1 MVVTIVPVTE
11 ILYCHHFLL
20 VRLTM
25 PSIYYLTINCHQN
38 QYSQSYLFLHTP
50 EDVNIRVVEKE
61 ASSFSVKFVI
71 QEQS

>member
-11 ILYCHHFLL
+11 FLYCHHFVL

-25 PSIYYLTINCHQN
+25 SSIYHLTKNCHQN
-38 QYSQSYLFLHTP
+38 QFSQSNLFLLTP
-50 EDVNIRVVEKE
+50 EDVNIRGVEKE

>member
-1 MVVTIVPVTE
+1 MVVTIAAVTE

-25 PSIYYLTINCHQN
+25 SSIYNITKNCHQN
-38 QYSQSYLFLHTP
+38 QYSQGNLFLHTP
-50 EDVNIRVVEKE
+50 EDVNIRGVEKE